1 MKIKN
6 TADTSREKIL
16 TELTWEE
23 HSMTQQRNAG
33 TFMHFHYETAE
44 TIQDDKGKWNERHTR
59 QQRIKLKLE
68 VTGWKQ
74 RQRTSWWNQTR
85 TAALGSKV
93 VVSRLSAELNQLHY
107 RAIKLQCS
115 LSAWCAI
122 SSRTMLAI
130 LTLQHSE
137 CGMLVSWFLC

>member
-44 TIQDDKGKWNERHTR
+44 TIQDDKGKWN
-59 QQRIKLKLE
+59 
-68 VTGWKQ
+68 
-74 RQRTSWWNQTR
+74 
-85 TAALGSKV
+85 
-93 VVSRLSAELNQLHY
+93 
-107 RAIKLQCS
+107 
-115 LSAWCAI
+115 
-122 SSRTMLAI
+122 
-130 LTLQHSE
+130 
-137 CGMLVSWFLC
+137 